1 MLEKEGPE
9 TPLLDRSDAAVKE
22 LSSGAFS
29 IVDVSGRQ
37 KIMLRQLSLT
47 GQILNAFCSAAKP
60 PSSARYGG
68 VPFTSDKSSYQSQ
81 SARPSDLVGVIPVQ
95 PISVHQSGGCSVD

>member
-1 MLEKEGPE
+1 
-9 TPLLDRSDAAVKE
+9 
-22 LSSGAFS
+22 
-29 IVDVSGRQ
+29 
-37 KIMLRQLSLT
+37 MLRQLSLT

-95 PISVHQSGGCSVD
+95 PISVHQSGGLQCRLNIDLIIFDHLRLWWGRKKQVASA